1 MEIIGEYIPNY
12 HINIVNPN
20 KIKDLSVFDKDLQM
34 IFGMVQLKQCKN
46 DMITFVTE
54 NKDYFENVDI
64 EIVYGV
70 EAMVGSD
77 FLSKNSKNRTIT
89 GGVNVCK
96 AFNDMIEEGRELG
109 IEEGRELGIE
119 EERLAGIYKLITAL
133 QELGTTDDVIISA
146 LVKQY
151 GLTEEKAVEY
161 LCVNV

>member
-1 MEIIGEYIPNY
+1 
-12 HINIVNPN
+12 
-20 KIKDLSVFDKDLQM
+20 M

-109 IEEGRELGIE
+109 IEE
-119 EERLAGIYKLITAL
+119 ERLAGIYKLITAL

-161 LCVNV
+161 LCVSV

>member
-77 FLSKNSKNRTIT
+77 FLSNNSKNRTIT

-96 AFNDMIEEGRELG
+96 AFNDM
-109 IEEGRELGIE
+109 IE

-146 LVKQY
+146 FVKQY

>member
-109 IEEGRELGIE
+109 IEE
-119 EERLAGIYKLITAL
+119 ERLAGIYKLITAL